1 MLHKSMIY
9 AKRLIPMK
17 KKVNAEERLEDSKAL
32 YKILL
37 KIYVWAYKI

>member
-1 MLHKSMIY
+1 MLYKSMIY
-9 AKRLIPMK
+9 SKRLIPMK
-17 KKVNAEERLEDSKAL
+17 TKINAEERLEKSKAL